1 MPHDLVKNRRHFQA
15 RDPSILI
22 SAELSYSFIST
33 AKKTA
38 PVILKSRKKLR
49 DFFKRLGI
57 RCAHSIICNE
67 KYSTGPSGIEK
78 GIFHGNHRYRR
89 KV

>member
-1 MPHDLVKNRRHFQA
+1 
-15 RDPSILI
+15 
-22 SAELSYSFIST
+22 
-33 AKKTA
+33 
-38 PVILKSRKKLR
+38 VILKSRKKLR